1 MITGAP
7 FTIAIIDLPLRFQT
21 VNDASPLE
29 AGIKLL
35 PFIGLVPVGAMAA
48 SAVMGKPKVPPIHV
62 TFVGS
67 AIQLA
72 GFVLLSTA
80 PVSTRLPNSFYGFEA
95 IAGFG
100 LGVTYATVTILCPF
114 VAEKR
119 DLGRCP
125 F

>member
-21 VNDASPLE
+21 VNGASPLQ

-35 PFIGLVPVGAMAA
+35 PFIGLVPIGAMIA
-48 SAVMGKPKVPPIHV
+48 SAVMGKPKAPPIYV

-67 AIQLA
+67 AVQLV
-72 GFVLLSTA
+72 GFILLSRA
-80 PVSTRLPNSFYGFEA
+80 PVSTELPNSFYGFQA
-95 IAGFG
+95 IAGLG

-119 DLGRCP
+119 DLGR
-125 F
+125 